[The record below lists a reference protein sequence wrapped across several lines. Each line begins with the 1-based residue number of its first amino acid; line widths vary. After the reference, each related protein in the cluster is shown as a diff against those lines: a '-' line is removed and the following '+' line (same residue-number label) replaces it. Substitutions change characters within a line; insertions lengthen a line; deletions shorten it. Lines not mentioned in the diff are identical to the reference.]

1 MTTEYAVSIWQRQ
14 KEEFMH
20 DVYRTSSCIDLREV
34 WRTKNLVGY
43 GLIFHDDQDL
53 LFFKL
58 KYPQIK
64 KSNTGWWVTQNA

>member
-1 MTTEYAVSIWQRQ
+1 MTTEYAISIWQRQ

-34 WRTKNLVGY
+34 WRTENLVGY

-64 KSNTGWWVTQNA
+64 KSNIGWR

>member
-1 MTTEYAVSIWQRQ
+1 MTTEYTISIWQHQ

-20 DVYRTSSCIDLREV
+20 DVYQRGSDIDLREV
-34 WRTKNLVGY
+34 WRTKNLIGY

-64 KSNTGWWVTQNA
+64 KSNNGWRITQNA